1 MEAFRLWLRWSLRDL
16 RARWVQVAAIS
27 LVIALGT
34 GTFAGLSST
43 TEWREES
50 ADRSYALLNMYDLRV
65 RTAEGTAV
73 PRGAIIAAIESIPGA
88 AGLTEAEERLIL
100 PVQVDASTD
109 SQTILVPGMLIGV
122 DIARGGP
129 RVNGLHVRE
138 GRALTASD
146 NGQPA
151 VLLEANFA
159 GHYDLPPTGQVRI
172 SGGTALTYVGHAF
185 TPEYFIVTTERGGFL
200 AEANFAA
207 LFSSIETVQLLSGLT
222 GLVNDAVI
230 TLDDSA
236 DRAAIRDQVL
246 VALGERLPETG
257 FTVSFTEDDPA
268 HRLIYEDIDG
278 DRRVQRVFAILILVG
293 AAAAAFNLI
302 TRIVDSQRREIGI
315 AMAIGVPRAR
325 IAIRPLLV
333 GLQVALLGV
342 LFGLV
347 VGFLVSRLMA
357 SVVQDFFPLPIWQTP
372 FRYDQFTTA
381 AALGFALPF
390 VATLLPVWLAIRVSP
405 LEALQSGYRAARG
418 GGLAPLFRWVPLPG
432 NTFAQMPV
440 RNVVRAPRRSALT
453 GFGIMAAITILV
465 AFAGMIDSFSAT
477 VDQGEREI
485 LRSTPGRIDVDLAA
499 VGPANG
505 LVVDS
510 VAALPTVER
519 VEPALHLNGVIH
531 RGDQT
536 IDVRLELFD
545 MANTTWTPTVTRGRL
560 DLETPGLYIS
570 ETAAG
575 DLGVGPGDTVVLR
588 HPRLL
593 PSGSFTLTETELPIL
608 GLHPHPFR
616 FVTYMHAGH
625 ASLMGLAGAAN
636 FVWAVPVAGADVDDV
651 KRELFELEGVVS
663 AQPAATMI
671 DAFRDL
677 LDEFVVIIRIV
688 EGIILLLALLVAFN
702 SASINL
708 DERRREHATM
718 FAFGIPVRTA
728 MAVAIGENFILGV
741 VSTLAGVLGGWL
753 VLRWVVDFLLADTMP
768 DLGIPATLS
777 AATFAIALGLG
788 VLAVAAAPLLTW
800 RKLRDLDVP
809 GMLKVAD

>member
-1 MEAFRLWLRWSLRDL
+1 MGAFRLWLRWSWRDL
-16 RARWVQVAAIS
+16 RARWVQVAAIA

-43 TEWREES
+43 TEWREMS
-50 ADRSYALLNMYDLRV
+50 ADASYDALNMYDLRV
-65 RTAEGTAV
+65 RTAEGAPV
-73 PRGAIIAAIESIPGA
+73 PQGAILAAVDAIPSAAEIAD
-88 AGLTEAEERLIL
+88 AEERLIL
-100 PVQVDASTD
+100 PVQVDASTVD
-109 SQTILVPGMLIGV
+109 EAILVPGMLYGLGV
-122 DIARGGP
+122 AGEGP
-129 RVNGLHVRE
+129 RINGLHVRE
-138 GRALTASD
+138 GRGLTGDDA
-146 NGQPA
+146 GAPT

-159 GHYDLPPTGQVRI
+159 GHYDLPPEGTVRI
-172 SGGTALTYVGHAF
+172 SGGASLAYVGHAF

-207 LFSSIETVQLLSGLT
+207 LFGTLETVQSLAGLP
-222 GLVNDAVI
+222 GMVNDAVI
-230 TLDDSA
+230 TIAPAA
-236 DRAAIRDQVL
+236 DRNAIQEQLLAALR
-246 VALGERLPETG
+246 ERLPDTG
-257 FTVSFTEDDPA
+257 FTVSLTADDPA
-268 HRLIYEDIDG
+268 YRLIYEDIDG
-278 DRRVQRVFAILILVG
+278 DRRVQRVFAILILAG

-315 AMAIGVPRAR
+315 AMALGVSRTR

-342 LFGLV
+342 VFGLI

-357 SVVQDFFPLPIWQTP
+357 SVVQEFFPLPIWETP
-372 FRYDQFTTA
+372 FQFGQFTMA
-381 AALGFALPF
+381 ATLGFALPF
-390 VATLLPVWLAIRVSP
+390 VATLLPVWLAVRVSP
-405 LEALQSGYRAARG
+405 VEALQAGYRAARG

-453 GFGIMAAITILV
+453 AFGIMAAITILV

-485 LRSTPGRIDVDLAA
+485 LRSTPRRIDVDLAT

-505 LVVDS
+505 PVVQAI
-510 VAALPTVER
+510 AAAPLVER
-519 VEPALHLNGVIH
+519 VEPALRLNGLIR
-531 RGDQT
+531 RGKEA
-536 IDVRLELFD
+536 IDVRLEVFD
-545 MANTTWTPTVTRGRL
+545 LANDIWTPTVTRGRL
-560 DLETPGLYIS
+560 DLETPGVYLS

-593 PSGSFTLTETELPIL
+593 PSGSFTLVETEVAVL
-608 GLHPHPFR
+608 GLHPHPLR
-616 FVTYMHAGH
+616 SVTYMHATH
-625 ASLMGLAGAAN
+625 ADLMGLAGTAN
-636 FVWAVPVAGADVDDV
+636 FVWAVPVTGAGEDEV
-651 KRELFELEGVVS
+651 KRELFELQGVVS
-663 AQPAATMI
+663 AQPARTMI
-671 DAFRDL
+671 QAFRDL

-718 FAFGIPVRTA
+718 FAFGVPVRTA

-741 VSTLAGVLGGWL
+741 ASTLGGVLGGWL
-753 VLRWVVDFLLADTMP
+753 VLRWVVDYLLADTMP